1 MVFRVALTIFLSLGS
16 SSGGGGFFVTVLQRI
31 YLMIHTWKMYGCF
44 YLSLSRCVWELNVKV
59 HFIVCESCWW
69 IICEYVMNTCRVVCR
84 IVTRTNH
91 LLTINYDMCL
101 CYMRNSKF
109 PRWNIKF
116 IVKCENVFH
125 SCGCFVLE
133 FGLMLLLLLLGVA
146 LTHMAFNSF
155 MCIICE
161 RCDAVYLCGKEICLR
176 ERRRFVS
183 RSNRNSIRALKSL

>member
-1 MVFRVALTIFLSLGS
+1 M
-16 SSGGGGFFVTVLQRI
+16 
-31 YLMIHTWKMYGCF
+31 
-44 YLSLSRCVWELNVKV
+44 
-59 HFIVCESCWW
+59 
-69 IICEYVMNTCRVVCR
+69 
-84 IVTRTNH
+84 VTRTNH

-183 RSNRNSIRALKSL
+183 RSNRNSIRALKSLFGCCQVYVCKCIVSEKGHSYKLNNNLICFAVDWFLCIK